1 MKRHSA
7 FAGPVKDNSVRKYYI
22 LTRPAR
28 LSDLTLDDMDE
39 EDTSGWREKSRSL
52 QARRWRK
59 IKHQL
64 A

>member
-1 MKRHSA
+1 MRSLQTRET
-7 FAGPVKDNSVRKYYI
+7 NMTKYYI
-22 LTRPAR
+22 LSQPAR
-28 LSDLTLDDMDE
+28 LSDLTLDDMDGE
-39 EDTSGWREKSRSL
+39 EAGWRDKARKL

>member
-1 MKRHSA
+1 MKSSNHQ
-7 FAGPVKDNSVRKYYI
+7 DTNMTKYYI
-22 LTRPAR
+22 LTQPTR
-28 LSDLTLDDMDE
+28 LSDLAIEDMD
-39 EDTSGWREKSRSL
+39 DDDHFGWRDKSRKL

>member
-1 MKRHSA
+1 MKSPRIKDIN
-7 FAGPVKDNSVRKYYI
+7 VKKYYI
-22 LTRPAR
+22 LTQPSR
-28 LSDLTLDDMDE
+28 LSDLSIDEFDDAD
-39 EDTSGWREKSRSL
+39 DDAWRDKARRL

>member
-1 MKRHSA
+1 MRRLHYQET
-7 FAGPVKDNSVRKYYI
+7 NMTKYYI
-22 LTRPAR
+22 LAQPAR
-28 LSDLTLDDMDE
+28 LSDLTLDE
-39 EDTSGWREKSRSL
+39 YEDTQDLAWRDKARKL

>member
-1 MKRHSA
+1 MKSSNHQ
-7 FAGPVKDNSVRKYYI
+7 DTNLTKYYI
-22 LTRPAR
+22 LTQPTR
-28 LSDLTLDDMDE
+28 LSDLTLDDLDE
-39 EDTSGWREKSRSL
+39 EDDLVWRDKARRL

>member
-1 MKRHSA
+1 MGTQLR
-7 FAGPVKDNSVRKYYI
+7 DTNMTKYYI
-22 LTRPAR
+22 LTQPTR
-28 LSDLTLDDMDE
+28 LSDLTLDDYDE
-39 EDTSGWREKSRSL
+39 DEAFGWRDKARKL